1 MTDNFFFIIIVL
13 FILLIGLDAAV
24 YWLRREDHA
33 GGTLQFPVSMRILD
47 RIKNWFRK
55 SQPPADSTSST
66 QKISET
72 ILAGDSKNPTHIE
85 ISADVPEGTT
95 IEFTVKVVN
104 SKGKVIKKGSLAH
117 ETSKSRKPIKTTRK
131 QADSKTNSQP
141 GSIEVAPTAGR
152 TTGFRQFMLDLQK
165 DGVVQA
171 VRSGLRVENLGN
183 ILLAAAIAI
192 YALAISIG
200 IDQFPI
206 YFFTDEAI
214 HMNLAADFIRDRFR
228 NYSGEFMPTFFI
240 VEGWVNGTSVYVQ
253 VLPYLLFGKSI
264 ITTRLV
270 AAFFTLLAAAALG
283 LLLKQVFKIKYY
295 WAGVFLLLT
304 TPAWFFHARTA
315 FEYAEVGSFY
325 MIFLYFYSRYR
336 DGHLSSLYAA
346 LIAGALSFY
355 THGLGQVLMTIT
367 GLALFIV
374 DFRYHIHPD
383 RRKTVLWALVLGILL
398 LLPFA
403 RYFLAHSGEA
413 AAQIKRRD
421 SYWYDGELSLLQKV
435 TEFITQYAGGLNP
448 LYWYFHRLIDLS
460 SNYAVQFPGGWTIHL
475 PFGFRQV
482 DIERH
487 VMKGYGNG
495 LLITLP
501 FALIGFIRAIRGW
514 REFPNRVVLIA
525 FLAAPL
531 PASIVAIGMP
541 RMLWMSIPLAILTAL
556 GLSACLEKLEL
567 YWERASTWLPVITF
581 TVLTSLTVFIFRDA
595 LVNGPLWFDD
605 YGLYGMQ
612 YGAKQVFADT
622 VVPGLRED
630 PERTF
635 IVSPSWA
642 NGTDEFMDFFI
653 PPDMRPRVNFG
664 QPADRLKD
672 PAGFAPGV
680 RYIVPYNEYDNLLEN
695 PKFTDLMIHKIIPYP
710 NGKPGFYVMSLRP
723 ADNIDELLE
732 AERLKNI
739 TPVEESV
746 QIGDQLVSV
755 LHSPFDSGGLIHVF
769 DQDPDTLARV
779 LTANPFVFDI
789 NPAVPIDTNSVSIQ
803 TGSLPNFTITISL
816 YAPGSDTPE
825 IYQNT
830 YEGLP
835 ADPLVT
841 IPFDRGPAT
850 SARIYIE
857 IKDNV
862 SGQSSQIHVRTIEIK

>member
-1 MTDNFFFIIIVL
+1 MIYNSPLIVIVIC
-13 FILLIGLDAAV
+13 ILLIAGMVAYHYSQQKKYSLLSGLKNMLV
-24 YWLRREDHA
+24 WLTERVDRLAQARSRKGNTAQPSSKKVTENFTL
-33 GGTLQFPVSMRILD
+33 GTQAKPVQVQL
-47 RIKNWFRK
+47 
-55 SQPPADSTSST
+55 
-66 QKISET
+66 
-72 ILAGDSKNPTHIE
+72 
-85 ISADVPEGTT
+85 SADLPEGTSLQVT
-95 IEFTVKVVN
+95 FTVVDKDGKSHVQKKKLTHENLSSAGDLTTQTVE
-104 SKGKVIKKGSLAH
+104 SAHPAEEHEQPVGELKTFLGKVH
-117 ETSKSRKPIKTTRK
+117 EMGLL
-131 QADSKTNSQP
+131 QALRWRLEPAN
-141 GSIEVAPTAGR
+141 VAWVFFIG
-152 TTGFRQFMLDLQK
+152 
-165 DGVVQA
+165 
-171 VRSGLRVENLGN
+171 
-183 ILLAAAIAI
+183 AIAI
-192 YALAISIG
+192 YALAISVG
-200 IDQFPI
+200 IDHFPI

-214 HMNLAADFIRDRFR
+214 HMNLASDFIRDHFR
-228 NYSGEFMPTFFI
+228 NYSQEFMPTFFI

-253 VLPYLLFGKSI
+253 VLPYLLLGKSI
-264 ITTRLV
+264 IVTRLV
-270 AAFFTLLAAAALG
+270 SAFFTLLAAVALG

-421 SYWYDGELSLLQKV
+421 SYWYNGDWTVFQKAGEFLR
-435 TEFITQYAGGLNP
+435 QYTGGLNP
-448 LYWYFHRLIDLS
+448 LYWYSHNLIDLS
-460 SNYAVQFPGGWTIHL
+460 GNYAKEFPNGWIMRL
-475 PFGFRQV
+475 PFGFNHV
-482 DIERH
+482 DIDRH

-495 LLITLP
+495 LWFTLP

-514 REFPNRVVLIA
+514 REFSNRVVLIA

-567 YWERASTWLPVITF
+567 SWKKVSAWIWLPWVTF
-581 TVLTSLTVFIFRDA
+581 IALTSLSVFIFRDA
-595 LVNGPLWFDD
+595 MVNGPIWFDD

-622 VVPGLRED
+622 IVPELKENPD
-630 PERTF
+630 RTF

-642 NGTDEFMDFFI
+642 NGTDEFTDFFI
-653 PPDMRPRVNFG
+653 PIDMRSRVNFG
-664 QPADRLKD
+664 QPVDRLND

-680 RYIVPYNEYDNLLEN
+680 RYIVPYNEYDNLLKN
-695 PKFTDLMIHKIIPYP
+695 PKFTDLMVHKIISYP
-710 NGKPGFYVMSLRP
+710 NGKPGFYIMSLRP

-732 AERLKNI
+732 AEILKNI
-739 TPVEESV
+739 TPVEESA
-746 QIGDQLVSV
+746 QLNGQQVRV
-755 LHSPFDSGGLIHVF
+755 WHSPFDSGGLVHIF

-779 LTANPFVFDI
+779 LRANPFVFDI
-789 NPAVPIDTNSVSIQ
+789 TPPTPIDTNSVSIH
-803 TGSLPNFTITISL
+803 TGSLPDFTVTISL
-816 YAPGSDTPE
+816 YAPGSDTPQ
-825 IYQNT
+825 IYENT
-830 YEGLP
+830 YQGLP

-841 IPFDRGPAT
+841 ILFDKGPST

-857 IKDNV
+857 IKDNL
-862 SGQSSQIHVRTIEIK
+862 SGESSQIHVRTIEFK

>member
-1 MTDNFFFIIIVL
+1 MTYNFLFIIIIL
-13 FILLIGLDAAV
+13 FVLLIGLDAAL

-33 GGTLQFPVSMRILD
+33 HGGIQFPISRRILE
-47 RIKNWFRK
+47 RIKTWFKK
-55 SQPPADSTSST
+55 SQPAAPPPTPPATTSSKVSKT
-66 QKISET
+66 IS
-72 ILAGDSKNPTHIE
+72 IGSSKNPSQIK
-85 ISADVPEGTT
+85 ISADIPEGATVQYT
-95 IEFTVKVVN
+95 ITVVN
-104 SKGKVIKKGSLAH
+104 RKGKATTKTGSLSH
-117 ETSKSRKPIKTTRK
+117 ETAQNQKSIK
-131 QADSKTNSQP
+131 AASAGSQDGYVQTESTP
-141 GSIEVAPTAGR
+141 ETAQKHGLVQ
-152 TTGFRQFMLDLQK
+152 TLSSGF
-165 DGVVQA
+165 
-171 VRSGLRVENLGN
+171 RVENLGTT
-183 ILLAAAIAI
+183 LLVLAIAI
-192 YALAISIG
+192 YAFAISFK
-200 IDQFPI
+200 IDSFPI

-214 HMNLAADFIRDRFR
+214 HMNLVADFIRDGFR
-228 NYSGEFMPTFFI
+228 NYSKEFMPTFFI

-270 AAFFTLLAAAALG
+270 AAFFTLLAAVALG

-383 RRKTVLWALVLGILL
+383 RRKTVLWALVLGMVL

-403 RYFLAHSGEA
+403 RYFLAHAGEA

-421 SYWYDGELSLLQKV
+421 SYWYDGELTVLQKIW
-435 TEFITQYAGGLNP
+435 EFISQYVGGLNP
-448 LYWYFHRLIDLS
+448 LYWYSHNLIDLS
-460 SNYAVQFPGGWTIHL
+460 GHYAKEFPNGWSINL
-475 PFGFRQV
+475 PFGFRKV
-482 DIERH
+482 DIDRH
-487 VMKGYGNG
+487 VMKGILYGNG

-514 REFPNRVVLIA
+514 REFSNRVVLIA

-556 GLSACLEKLEL
+556 GLSACLEKLES
-567 YWERASTWLPVITF
+567 YWKKSSVWLPWVTF
-581 TVLTSLTVFIFRDA
+581 TALASLSIFILRDA

-622 VVPGLRED
+622 IVPGLKED
-630 PERTF
+630 PDRTF

-664 QPADRLKD
+664 QPVDRLND

-680 RYIVPYNEYDNLLEN
+680 RFIVPYNEYDNLLKN
-695 PKFTDLMIHKIIPYP
+695 PKFTDLVVHKILPYP
-710 NGKPGFYVMSLRP
+710 DGKPGFYVMSLRP

-732 AERLKNI
+732 AQRIKDI
-739 TPVEESV
+739 TPVEESLQLNGQQV
-746 QIGDQLVSV
+746 QV
-755 LHSPFDSGGLIHVF
+755 LHSPFDSGGLIHIF

-779 LTANPFVFDI
+779 LRANPFVFDI
-789 NPAVPIDTNSVSIQ
+789 NPATPIDTNSVSIQ

-835 ADPLVT
+835 NDPLVT
-841 IPFDRGPAT
+841 IPFDKGPST

-862 SGQSSQIHVRTIEIK
+862 SGESSQIHLRTIEFK